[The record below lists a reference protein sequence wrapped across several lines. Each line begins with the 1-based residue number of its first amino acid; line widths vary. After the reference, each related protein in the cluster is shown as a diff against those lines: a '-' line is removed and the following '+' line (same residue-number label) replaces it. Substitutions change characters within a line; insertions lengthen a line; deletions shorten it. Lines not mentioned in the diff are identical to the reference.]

1 MKGVFIILLF
11 LIIGEVV
18 SHFIY
23 GFIPGNIIGMILMFS
38 SLKLGFIKENWIADV
53 CNFLTQHMAIMFL
66 PPSIGIIATY
76 KLLGENIITMLLG
89 TMLTTMLVMA
99 VVGLLMDKFSKNNE
113 RNI

>member
-1 MKGVFIILLF
+1 
-11 LIIGEVV
+11 
-18 SHFIY
+18 
-23 GFIPGNIIGMILMFS
+23 
-38 SLKLGFIKENWIADV
+38 
-53 CNFLTQHMAIMFL
+53 MAIMFL